1 MGEAGWVRAS
11 DPGILHAPENDGGEL
26 REPANGMSGVT
37 VSNTVTT
44 ELLRRGTYSQCPKRN
59 LRFVH
64 EHDKNDDFLP
74 FLFMNTTEMAL

>member
-1 MGEAGWVRAS
+1 M
-11 DPGILHAPENDGGEL
+11 LEL
-26 REPANGMSGVT
+26 ITPVGHIST
-37 VSNTVTT
+37 
-44 ELLRRGTYSQCPKRN
+44 QCPKRN